1 MGLKLPVESSGGFF
15 PLSLAFLLLLLLLLA
30 IFLVGQMLVRP
41 KGRDALVLSALGY
54 ITF

>member
-15 PLSLAFLLLLLLLLA
+15 PLLSAFLLLLLLA